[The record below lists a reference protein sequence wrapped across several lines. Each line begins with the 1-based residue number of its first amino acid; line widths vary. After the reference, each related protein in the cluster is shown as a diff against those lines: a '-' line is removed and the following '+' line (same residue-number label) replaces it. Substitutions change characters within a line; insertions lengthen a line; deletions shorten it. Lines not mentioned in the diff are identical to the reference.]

1 MRRRHDKSELVDIFG
16 KDAAKFNNMLHNA
29 RADVLEID
37 DVVAFFI
44 ILIRHVQEEAAA
56 GAAPMEE

>member
-1 MRRRHDKSELVDIFG
+1 
-16 KDAAKFNNMLHNA
+16 MLHNA
-29 RADVLEID
+29 RADVVEID

-44 ILIRHVQEEAAA
+44 ILIRHVQEKAAA

>member
-1 MRRRHDKSELVDIFG
+1 
-16 KDAAKFNNMLHNA
+16 MLHNA

-44 ILIRHVQEEAAA
+44 ILIRHVQEELREEAAA
-56 GAAPMEE
+56 GAAPMED

>member
-1 MRRRHDKSELVDIFG
+1 V
-16 KDAAKFNNMLHNA
+16 
-29 RADVLEID
+29 EID

>member
-1 MRRRHDKSELVDIFG
+1 MRHT
-16 KDAAKFNNMLHNA
+16 A
-29 RADVLEID
+29 RADGVEID

>member
-1 MRRRHDKSELVDIFG
+1 
-16 KDAAKFNNMLHNA
+16 MLHNA
-29 RADVLEID
+29 RAGVVEID

-44 ILIRHVQEEAAA
+44 ILIRHVKDHFYGNPSEEAAA